1 MGHIEVRWVIID
13 HYSFSNNY
21 ETSLFS
27 LHSTGQDSGVEFL
40 SSRELYET
48 SPDSFQHSSS
58 KRSNNPD
65 LLCPRHAKAHM
76 ELRQHPNTDSRYVKR
91 SDEVYSTSR
100 LTYFLL

>member
-1 MGHIEVRWVIID
+1 MKPF
-13 HYSFSNNY
+13 SCSNNY

-58 KRSNNPD
+58 KRINNPD
-65 LLCPRHAKAHM
+65 LLCPRHAKAHL
-76 ELRQHPNTDSRYVKR
+76 ELRQHPNTDSRWVNGNI
-91 SDEVYSTSR
+91 SPGNGST
-100 LTYFLL
+100 